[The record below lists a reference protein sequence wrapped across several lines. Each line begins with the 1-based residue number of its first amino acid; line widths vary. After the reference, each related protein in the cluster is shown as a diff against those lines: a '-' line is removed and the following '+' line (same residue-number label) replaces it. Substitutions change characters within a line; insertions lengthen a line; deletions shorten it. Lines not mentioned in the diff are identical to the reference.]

1 MGAPPSGA
9 KAFFVGDQLGG
20 TGWEIELPDKTIE
33 KYYVDFPA
41 EFGEVS
47 QYFIHFRDEKEP
59 RLKEF
64 SVEALSQKFINQL
77 RLVVSERTNIFCTS
91 PKLHR
96 ITGLSIR
103 TNNLRVWM
111 AAHTPASHYYGAE
124 NEFVRRETQTVW
136 INRGFLAGWVAM
148 ACFLSLS
155 SMFVRE

>member
-20 TGWEIELPDKTIE
+20 TGWEIELPDKTTE

-77 RLVVSERTNIFCTS
+77 RLVVSDAHKHF
-91 PKLHR
+91 LHHPEAPQ
-96 ITGLSIR
+96 
-103 TNNLRVWM
+103 NNRPVD
-111 AAHTPASHYYGAE
+111 
-124 NEFVRRETQTVW
+124 
-136 INRGFLAGWVAM
+136 
-148 ACFLSLS
+148 
-155 SMFVRE
+155 